1 MFKLIVML
9 TLAIAFACPTALAQT
24 EKKKAAEATPA
35 ADKKSAADAKK
46 PDRPMPMNSR
56 ADEINAA
63 GKSWTQVNKDGKRV
77 KHVVTAETPILQSG
91 TAAKFEDIKA
101 GDTVAGLR
109 KKVSDTEYTVVKIT
123 KFGPKPAKSA
133 DKKSAEDSKKKE

>member
-1 MFKLIVML
+1 MLKQIVML
-9 TLAIAFACPTALAQT
+9 TLAVAFASPTALAQT

-35 ADKKSAADAKK
+35 AEKKPAAETKK

-56 ADEINAA
+56 ADEVNAA
-63 GKSWTQVNKDGKRV
+63 SKSWTQVNKDGKRV
-77 KHVVTAETPILQSG
+77 KHVVTAETPIMQG
-91 TAAKFEDIKA
+91 DAAAKFEDIKA

-133 DKKSAEDSKKKE
+133 DKKSADDSKKKE